1 LYYREEMT
9 LGGLSARILQ
19 VDLTSGNT
27 SCEVLGEDLL
37 NSYVGGKGLGA
48 RLLYDLVP
56 PESDPLGPGN
66 VLMFLAGPLTGTV
79 APSMRGCVVSKS
91 PLTGTFCD
99 SYHGGS
105 FAQELRYAGY
115 YGLLVRGKAP
125 GPVCIVIEDGRV
137 TVTDAR
143 GLWGMDTFETNSA
156 VKAMLGDDS
165 FRVACIGPAGEN
177 GVRFAMVSCEY
188 NRHAGR
194 GGLGA
199 VMGSKLLKAV
209 AIKGTQRVG
218 ASRPGAFME
227 AVRQAW
233 REIAG
238 SGNARAFRVDGTP
251 GSVPYANAE
260 GLLPFRN
267 YREGTFPGVRGI
279 DQEAQREAIWLRDTA
294 CAFCPIACG
303 KVGVIRKGPGRGAV
317 TDVVEYET
325 AAMLGANLGIS
336 DIHHLAYAVR
346 LCDGLGLDGMSTGG
360 VIGFAMEAEEKGLL
374 PGALARPGL
383 AFGDARGTLDLI
395 QDIARR
401 RTPLGDLLAQGVM
414 RAAEE
419 VGLGDMAVHVKGLEC
434 PAWGPRGAPG
444 MGLALMTADRGG
456 CHQRAFPITY
466 EVGGEEYRGKTLER
480 LSLEG
485 KAALVAGLQDYLAA
499 LDTLVKCDFAQYSV
513 SEATYRA
520 MLSSVT
526 GQDWT
531 GEDLLRLGERVWNVT
546 RLFNVANGFGREQ
559 DSLPRR
565 FSEEPLPGG
574 PAQGH
579 RITRQDQAA
588 MLDEYYEVRGWD
600 PQGRPLETTL
610 DRLGIR
616 PSGGA

>member
-1 LYYREEMT
+1 M
-9 LGGLSARILQ
+9 GGLEARILQ
-19 VDLTSGNT
+19 VDLTGGTT
-27 SCEVLGEDLL
+27 SSETLRGDLL
-37 NSYVGGKGLGA
+37 GSYVGGKGLGA

-56 PESDPLGPGN
+56 PGSDPLGPEN

-79 APSMRGCVVSKS
+79 APSMRGCVVAQS
-91 PLTGTFCD
+91 PLTRTFCD

-105 FAQELRYAGY
+105 FAQEIRYAGY
-115 YGLLVRGKAP
+115 YGLLVRGKAS
-125 GPVCIVIEDGRV
+125 GPVCIVIEDGNVSLR
-137 TVTDAR
+137 DAR

-165 FRVACIGPAGEN
+165 FKVACIGPAGEKR
-177 GVRFAMVSCEY
+177 VRFAMVSCEY

-199 VMGSKLLKAV
+199 VMGSKFLKAV

-218 ASRPGAFME
+218 SKRPRAFME

-233 REIAG
+233 KEIAD
-238 SGNARAFRVDGTP
+238 SGYARAFRVDGTP

-260 GLLPFRN
+260 GLLPSRN
-267 YREGTFPGVRGI
+267 YQGGTFPGASGV
-279 DQEAQREAIWLRDTA
+279 DQEAQRKAIWLRDTA

-303 KVGVIRKGPGRGAV
+303 KVGVIREGPGRGAV

-336 DIHHLAYAVR
+336 DIHRLAYAVR

-360 VIGFAMEAEEKGLL
+360 VIGFAMEAQEKGLL
-374 PGALARPGL
+374 PDALVKPGL
-383 AFGDARGTLDLI
+383 AFGDTQGTLELI
-395 QDIARR
+395 KDIAHR
-401 RTPLGDLLAQGVM
+401 RTPLGDLLAEGVM
-414 RAAEE
+414 RASEE
-419 VGLGDMAVHVKGLEC
+419 TALGELAVHVKGLEC

-456 CHQRAFPITY
+456 CHQRAFPISY
-466 EVGGEEYRGKTLER
+466 EVGGEEYRGKNLDR
-480 LSLEG
+480 LSVEG

-499 LDTLVKCDFAQYSV
+499 LDTLVKCDFGQYSV

-520 MLSSVT
+520 MLSAAT

-531 GEDLLRLGERVWNVT
+531 GEDLIRLGERVWNVT
-546 RLFNVANGFGREQ
+546 RLFNVANGFRREQ

-565 FSEEPLPGG
+565 FSAERLPDG

-579 RITRQDQAA
+579 RITPEEQGA

-600 PQGRPLETTL
+600 SEGRPLEATL
-610 DRLGIR
+610 DRLGIQR
-616 PSGGA
+616 GGAA